1 MSSSIDASRLVSM
14 FYCGVRELLDDKDHV
29 NELNVFPVP
38 DGDTGTN
45 MSLTML
51 SAVRE
56 ISQLPAD
63 ASMADVCKAMSS
75 GSLRGAR
82 GNSGVIMSQLLRGFC
97 KEAREHDVLT
107 VDTACD
113 GIAKAVATAYKA
125 VMKPKEG
132 TILTVA
138 RAVGEKSAELMA
150 AGTADFDDFLQPVLD
165 HTAEVLAQTPEM
177 LPVLKEAGVVD
188 SGGQGLLDFMT
199 GLLKGYNGEVVDP
212 AELLSDERPQKREAA
227 PAEKLKYT
235 YSLKFVLLPTKKIS
249 SADEKALYTYLSS
262 IGETAEWKTGT
273 SGIAVMMQTNDPG
286 LAIQKCLFHGQIT
299 DTVLE
304 NLRVKASGA
313 ETAKAPE
320 PAAAAAP
327 APSAEADEQEENH
340 SASFTDYIPSPEEE
354 PAVKPEHKDTAF
366 ITVAA
371 GDGIGEI
378 FRSLGADEVI
388 TGGQTMNP
396 STDDILKA
404 IDRVN
409 ADAIFILPN
418 NKNIVMAANQA
429 AKMCEDLNIQVI
441 PTRTIP
447 QGITA
452 IINYVPGTDPAAA
465 RDAMLEEI
473 AGVRSAEVT
482 YSVRDTQI
490 NGITIREGDYMSIG
504 DAGILSTGRSLNDV
518 AFEAVS
524 SIADDTTEI
533 ISIYYGSD
541 VSREDAE
548 KLLEKCSA
556 AFAGKDV
563 ELQYGGQPVY
573 YYILSAE

>member
-1 MSSSIDASRLVSM
+1 MSTSIDASRLVSM
-14 FYCGVRELLDDKDHV
+14 FYCGVRELLEDKEHV

-56 ISQLPAD
+56 LSQLPED
-63 ASMADVCKAMSS
+63 ASMADVCKAISS

-82 GNSGVIMSQLLRGFC
+82 GNSGVILSQLLRGFC
-97 KEAREHDVLT
+97 KELRNHDVLT

-113 GIAKAVATAYKA
+113 GIAKAVSTAYKA

-138 RAVGEKSAELMA
+138 KAAGETSAELMA
-150 AGTADFDDFLQPVLD
+150 AGVTDFDDFLEPVIE

-188 SGGQGLLDFMT
+188 SGGQGLLDFYM
-199 GLLKGYNGEVVDP
+199 GLLKGYKGETVDP
-212 AELLSDERPQKREAA
+212 ADLLSDERPKKHDAA

-235 YSLKFVLLPTKKIS
+235 YSLKFVLLPSKKIAPS
-249 SADEKALYTYLSS
+249 DEKALYTYLSS
-262 IGETAEWKTGT
+262 IGETAEWKTG
-273 SGIAVMMQTNDPG
+273 SEGIAVIMQTNDPG

-304 NLRVKASGA
+304 NLRVRTSGMRT
-313 ETAKAPE
+313 EEAP
-320 PAAAAAP
+320 AAP
-327 APSAEADEQEENH
+327 AMASAPEEEH
-340 SASFTDYIPSPEEE
+340 SASFTDYIPSSEEE
-354 PAVKPEHKDTAF
+354 PAAKPEHKDTAF

-371 GDGIGEI
+371 GDGIGDI

-465 RDAMLEEI
+465 RDAMIEEI

-490 NGITIREGDYMSIG
+490 NGITIREGDFMSIG
-504 DAGILSTGRSLNDV
+504 DGGILSTGHDLDDV

-524 SIADDTTEI
+524 SIADESTEI
-533 ISIYYGSD
+533 ISIYYGNE
-541 VSREDAE
+541 VSEEDAG
-548 KLLEKCSA
+548 KLAERCRSA
-556 AFAGKDV
+556 FSGKDV
-563 ELQYGGQPVY
+563 ELQYGGQPVD

>member
-1 MSSSIDASRLVSM
+1 MSTSIDASKLVRM
-14 FYCGVRELLDDKDHV
+14 FLCGVKELQDNKDYI

-45 MSLTML
+45 MTLTMI

-56 ISQLPAD
+56 VASLPAD
-63 ASMADVCKAMSS
+63 ASMFDVCKAMSS

-82 GNSGVIMSQLLRGFC
+82 GNSGVIMSQLIRGFC
-97 KEAREHDVLT
+97 KAARENDTLT
-107 VDTACD
+107 VDVVSD
-113 GIAKAVATAYKA
+113 GIAKAVSTAYKA

-138 RAVGEKSAELMA
+138 KAGGEKAAELMA
-150 AGTADFDDFLQPVLD
+150 EGVVDFDDFLGPVID
-165 HTAEVLAQTPEM
+165 YTEEVLAKTPDM

-188 SGGQGLLDFMT
+188 SGGQGLLDFYK
-199 GLLKGYNGEVVDP
+199 GLLKGYNGESVDP
-212 AELLSDERPQKREAA
+212 DEILSDEKPKVRENTP

-235 YSLKFVLLPTKKIS
+235 YKLCFDLVLTRKLS
-249 SADEKALYTYLSS
+249 SADEKSLYAYLSS
-262 IGETAEWKTGT
+262 IGETTQWKTGEELV
-273 SGIAVMMQTNDPG
+273 SVIMQTNDPG
-286 LAIQKCLFHGQIT
+286 LAIQKCLFQGQIT
-299 DTVLE
+299 NVLLE
-304 NLRVKASGA
+304 NQRMDRDSSSGTASA
-313 ETAKAPE
+313 EETAPS
-320 PAAAAAP
+320 PSDSAP
-327 APSAEADEQEENH
+327 ADNTD
-340 SASFTDYIPSPEEE
+340 SASFTDYLPEEE
-354 PAVKPEHKDTAF
+354 KKPFERPEHKETAF

-371 GDGIGEI
+371 GDGLAEI

-396 STDDILKA
+396 STDDLLNA

-409 ADAIFILPN
+409 ADTIFMLPN

-452 IINYVPGTDPAAA
+452 IINYVPGTDPETA

-473 AGVRSAEVT
+473 ANVRSAEVT

-490 NGITIREGDYMSIG
+490 NGITIKEGDFMSIG
-504 DAGILSTGRSLNDV
+504 DSGILSTGKDLNEV

-524 SIADDTTEI
+524 SIADESVEL

-541 VSREDAE
+541 ASEKDAE
-548 KLLEKCSA
+548 ALLTKCQE
-556 AFAGKDV
+556 AFPGKDI
-563 ELQYGGQPVY
+563 ELQFGGQPVY